1 MKKIKYEKFVK
12 HYNENTFWKK
22 IKKIASKVGV
32 NVMYMVLLLYYT
44 LQSKELPQKSKA
56 LIVGAIGYFLFP
68 FDAVSDLIPMVGYTD
83 DIAALL
89 FALTQVAFYITPE
102 VRFRAK
108 EKLAIWFGEYDE
120 AVLAEVDDKIK
131 KEETS

>member
-1 MKKIKYEKFVK
+1 MKKIKYEKYVK

-32 NVMYMVLLLYYT
+32 NAVYMVLLLYYT
-44 LQSKELPQKSKA
+44 LQSKELPPKNKA

-68 FDAVSDLIPMVGYTD
+68 FDAVSDFIPVVGYSD
-83 DIAALL
+83 DIAALF
-89 FALTQVAFYITPE
+89 FALTQVAFYITPD

-120 AVLAEVDDKIK
+120 AVLAEVDDKIE
-131 KEETS
+131 KEQIP